1 MIFVLGLIVGKR
13 ELCALSESEATD
25 PLYVRK
31 IRNLSGLVF
40 GSLCQ
45 ILEKQPRKR
54 KENLSQKR
62 SKAKQSQE
70 SDLEMADEAMG
81 NLRTVLR
88 N

>member
-1 MIFVLGLIVGKR
+1 MVFILGLSVGKK

-25 PLYVRK
+25 PLFVRR
-31 IRNLSGLVF
+31 IRNASRLVF

-70 SDLEMADEAMG
+70 SDLEMPDEEMG
-81 NLRTVLR
+81 NLPTILR